1 MTSRTVRV
9 PAARLG
15 RWIEGFEERH
25 GATTREV
32 DDGALRLTG
41 ADGATAVLAPP
52 FWASVAPASVSEFLD
67 TAARLPRCAVVLVRR
82 GGFAAAIV
90 DSSGVVA
97 SGLGRRHV
105 QGRTAAGGWSQQR
118 FARRRQKQADELVD
132 AAAARAGEV
141 ILPALGGAEGS
152 SQPTPAIE
160 YVVTGGD
167 RALVQQVLA
176 DPALR
181 PLQGILAGPHLA
193 VPDPRR
199 EVIDGLPEQLSQVRI
214 DLLDPPP
221 PPAGP

>member
-25 GATTREV
+25 GATGSEV
-32 DDGALRLTG
+32 VDGGLRLTG
-41 ADGATAVLAPP
+41 ADGATATLAPP
-52 FWASVAPASVSEFLD
+52 FWVTGVPASVSEFLD
-67 TAARLPRCAVVLVRR
+67 SAVQLPRCAVILVRR

-90 DSSGVVA
+90 DSSGVLA

-132 AAAARAGEV
+132 AAAARAAEV
-141 ILPALGGAEGS
+141 FLPAPTS
-152 SQPTPAIE
+152 SAPTSVE

-167 RALVQQVLA
+167 RPLVQQVLA
-176 DPALR
+176 NPILR
-181 PLQGILAGPHLA
+181 PLQGIPVGPHLA

-199 EVIDGLPEQLSQVRI
+199 DVIDGLPEQLTQVRI
-214 DLLDPPP
+214 DLVDPLSPG
-221 PPAGP
+221 AGAP